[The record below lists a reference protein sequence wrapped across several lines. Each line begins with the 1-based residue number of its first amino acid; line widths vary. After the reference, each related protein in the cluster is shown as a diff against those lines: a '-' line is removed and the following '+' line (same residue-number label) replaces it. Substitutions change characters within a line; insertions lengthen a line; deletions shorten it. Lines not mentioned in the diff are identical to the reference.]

1 MEGRRN
7 KKERRFGAGGSE
19 GECGGMEGGKRKK
32 EWEREKAIGAGVEAE
47 GDRVLGRVNER
58 MGRKG

>member
-1 MEGRRN
+1 MR
-7 KKERRFGAGGSE
+7 
-19 GECGGMEGGKRKK
+19 GGKRKK